1 MWWNT
6 IAEGCIDMVNMCN
19 YRNMVEDYRIWSK
32 SAPMLVSLYKLCIK
46 RQVDPR
52 EKNGGGSSSWPV
64 CGARGGTGMAR
75 ALAPALTSLVTRQ
88 CRSLH
93 KTGTSSTNYSLTMY
107 G

>member
-6 IAEGCIDMVNMCN
+6 IAEGCIDMINMCN

-32 SAPMLVSLYKLCIK
+32 SAPMLVSLYKLRIK

-64 CGARGGTGMAR
+64 LRGTRGNRDGARFSSGTYKSR
-75 ALAPALTSLVTRQ
+75 Y
-88 CRSLH
+88 
-93 KTGTSSTNYSLTMY
+93 SSSADPYTKLIHQAQTTH
-107 G
+107 